1 MDLAP
6 GTVVE
11 RYTVD
16 GVLGRGGMAVVY
28 RVRHNQLGSAHAM
41 KVLTLPTP
49 SVRKRL
55 LQEGRVQS
63 ALRHPNVVAVTDV
76 VDVEGVPALV
86 MEYVRGP
93 SLSDFL
99 ASCRPTRQQ
108 ADALADGILAGVQA
122 AHAAGLVH
130 RDLKPGNVLL
140 STAGGV
146 PVPKITDFGLAK
158 VLAEEG
164 DAATRTRSGI
174 AMGTPAYMA
183 PEQIRDSR
191 GVDHRADLWSL
202 GAILYELVT
211 GERAFVGSDTLELFK
226 AVCDARYVPVRERL
240 PKCPARMA
248 KAIEAALTVPLVER
262 VADCPS
268 LRALWTGSGADAWSG
283 SRGIWDQQTLFQ
295 VEAISQVE
303 SVSAPPVEPS
313 QVGTFLFATDVR
325 QDRLIEVPGVGASG
339 VGFEARRVEAGVAM
353 VAPDRPCRVTLP
365 LLVSVEA
372 VPAVLSALVGVRS
385 AEGTGPWKAASW
397 DEAVAFCNA
406 LSEATGLPSAYALGE
421 WRLRRE
427 LHLDEIG
434 RLLYDRLHF
443 DRIPAVLAAFGSDTL
458 RILQFEPRRLAEVE
472 GIGPKTAARIG
483 EAWDPTLVWTRDVR
497 LTGEPGW
504 RLPSEAEHVHVG
516 GGPHWEWTF
525 DGDSGP
531 AWSEVA
537 SELPAVLAD
546 DRRVEA
552 GARRVVRRGRE
563 RQALKPESRSDG
575 VRFRVVRPD

>member
-28 RVRHNQLGSAHAM
+28 RVHHNQLGSPHAM

-63 ALRHPNVVAVTDV
+63 TLRHPNIVAVTDV
-76 VDVEGVPALV
+76 VDLDGSPALV

-99 ASCRPTRQQ
+99 SACRPTRKQ

-158 VLAEEG
+158 LL
-164 DAATRTRSGI
+164 DDDSDTATRTRSGV

-191 GVDHRADLWSL
+191 TVDHRADLWSL

-211 GERAFVGSDTLELFK
+211 GERAFVGADTMELFQ
-226 AVCDARYVPVRERL
+226 AVCAAQFVPVRERL
-240 PKCPARMA
+240 PKAPARMV
-248 KAIEAALTVPLVER
+248 KAIEAALTVPL
-262 VADCPS
+262 ADRAPDCAT
-268 LRALWTGSGADAWSG
+268 LRALWTGTGADDWSGA
-283 SRGIWDQQTLFQ
+283 RGIWDQQTLFQ

-303 SVSAPPVEPS
+303 SASAPPAEPS
-313 QVGTFLFATDVR
+313 QVGTFLFTTHMER
-325 QDRLIEVPGVGASG
+325 RTEQVGDQT
-339 VGFEARRVEAGVAM
+339 FEIRRVEPGVA
-353 VAPDRPCRVTLP
+353 ALAEGREARVTRAFLTAIEP
-365 LLVSVEA
+365 VSKG
-372 VPAVLSALVGVRS
+372 LVGQVRGEEPDG
-385 AEGTGPWKAASW
+385 AGPYAGASW
-397 DEAVAFCNA
+397 DEAVALCNA
-406 LSEATGLPSAYALGE
+406 LSEATGCPPAYALGE
-421 WRLRRE
+421 WRLRKA

-434 RLLYDRLHF
+434 RLLYDLLHF
-443 DRIPAVLAAFGSDTL
+443 DRIPAVLARFGTDTL
-458 RILQFEPRRLAEVE
+458 HVLQFEPERLAEID
-472 GIGPKTAARIG
+472 GIGPKTAQRIG
-483 EAWDPTLVWTRDVR
+483 LAWDRTLVFTRDVTS
-497 LTGEPGW
+497 TGAPGW
-504 RLPSEAEHVHVG
+504 RLPTEAELVLLG
-516 GGPHWEWTF
+516 AGPDWEWTC
-525 DGDSGP
+525 DGDDGP
-531 AWSEVA
+531 AWSDVA
-537 SELPAVLAD
+537 SDLPVVLPD
-546 DRRVEA
+546 DRWVVQGR
-552 GARRVVRRGRE
+552 RRVVRRAGE
-563 RQALKPESRSDG
+563 RRALKPETRDPG
-575 VRFRVVRPD
+575 VRFRVVRTDAP